1 MIFVLVCVV
10 NISHFHD
17 PSHGGILRGAI
28 HYFRV
33 SEFTSLSY
41 THSTRCMSSFDEL
54 NDSLLVKLQARNW
67 MLNQYMY
74 YELILSTF
82 FHPNELLS
90 YHVACY
96 NPIKVC

>member
-1 MIFVLVCVV
+1 MICILVWVV
-10 NISHFHD
+10 NIIHFRD
-17 PSHGGILRGAI
+17 PSHGGILCGAI
-28 HYFRV
+28 HYFKV

-41 THSTRCMSSFDEL
+41 THATRCMSSFDEL
-54 NDSLLVKLQARNW
+54 NDSLLVKIQAKNR

-74 YELILSTF
+74 YGLIFSMF

-96 NPIKVC
+96 NPISVC